1 MKKNLLPI
9 LLFITS
15 ISYSQ
20 ISISGT
26 VTDELKRP
34 NNLVA
39 KLHLKKIKKVEVE
52 KENLLLKKEQIK
64 TLTSDTTSITKKIIY
79 ILSGSIR
86 DKFTKEIIDN
96 SVISF
101 SSIKQKHTTTLDG
114 LFKIEIPAGEYFM
127 QVKTRGH
134 NIESTAIS
142 VSMDLDFT
150 ILLTKDSLK
159 SFTTE
164 AVVISG
170 TRATAHTPTTFTKIT
185 SEELNENNLGKDLPY
200 LLELTPSVVASS
212 DGGNGTG
219 YTSMRIRGSDMT
231 RINFTLNGF
240 PVNDAESQGVFL
252 VNTPDLASDAKDIQI
267 QRGIGTSTNG
277 AGAFGA
283 SVNINTNEK
292 KTKPHAEFSNSFGSY
307 MTMKNTIKA
316 GTGLLF
322 DHFTFDGRFSHLM
335 TDGFIDRSEAKMF
348 AYALNAAYYNKK
360 SVIRFNLFAGKERTY
375 QAWNGVDKDQSKNDR
390 TFNSAGTDYGQKA
403 VPYENETDNY
413 DQKNYQLAFS
423 HQFSNRIS
431 ANLGLH
437 YTKGRGYFEQYKVD
451 QDLLDYGVIN
461 STNNTDL
468 IRRRWLDND
477 FFGSIFSVAYKAK
490 NIQATLG
497 GGWNQYNGDHFGEI
511 IWAKDAR
518 DVAINEYYYDNNG
531 LKTDFNTFLKAEY
544 TLKRFVLFGDVQYRK
559 VSYSVHGKDND
570 QRVLQ
575 EDVDY
580 HFVNPKI
587 GLTYILGEKRNGQ
600 LYASF
605 AMANREPTRNDFIDN
620 DAAPKAENM
629 MDFELG
635 YRTKSKKLNF
645 GIDAFYMKYKNQLVL
660 TGALNDVGSAVRTN
674 VANSFRTGVEA
685 ELAYEPINFF
695 GLNTTATWSLNEIDA
710 FTLID
715 YTGTTITH
723 DKTKISYSPAVT
735 GNLTLYTK
743 PFKGFKFAIINKFV
757 SEQFLDNTTTKENT
771 LAAYYLMDVR
781 ASYSIK
787 PKFMSEIEFIIK
799 ANNITNTKYSTNG
812 YVYYD
817 SPYYYPQAGTN
828 FEGAINLKF

>member
-39 KLHLKKIKKVEVE
+39 KLHLKKEKVD
-52 KENLLLKKEQIK
+52 KETLLLKKGQIK

-252 VNTPDLASDAKDIQI
+252 VNTPDLASDASDIQI

-283 SVNINTNEK
+283 SVNINTNK
-292 KTKPHAEFSNSFGSY
+292 KRTKPYAEFYNSFGSFN
-307 MTMKNTIKA
+307 TMKNTIKA
-316 GTGLLF
+316 GTGELF
-322 DHFTFDGRFSHLM
+322 NHFTFDGRFSHIM
-335 TDGFIDRSEAKMF
+335 ADGFIVPVPIPTVQWYRS
-348 AYALNAAYYNKK
+348 L
-360 SVIRFNLFAGKERTY
+360 
-375 QAWNGVDKDQSKNDR
+375 
-390 TFNSAGTDYGQKA
+390 
-403 VPYENETDNY
+403 
-413 DQKNYQLAFS
+413 
-423 HQFSNRIS
+423 
-431 ANLGLH
+431 
-437 YTKGRGYFEQYKVD
+437 
-451 QDLLDYGVIN
+451 
-461 STNNTDL
+461 
-468 IRRRWLDND
+468 
-477 FFGSIFSVAYKAK
+477 
-490 NIQATLG
+490 
-497 GGWNQYNGDHFGEI
+497 
-511 IWAKDAR
+511 
-518 DVAINEYYYDNNG
+518 
-531 LKTDFNTFLKAEY
+531 
-544 TLKRFVLFGDVQYRK
+544 
-559 VSYSVHGKDND
+559 
-570 QRVLQ
+570 
-575 EDVDY
+575 
-580 HFVNPKI
+580 
-587 GLTYILGEKRNGQ
+587 
-600 LYASF
+600 
-605 AMANREPTRNDFIDN
+605 
-620 DAAPKAENM
+620 
-629 MDFELG
+629 
-635 YRTKSKKLNF
+635 
-645 GIDAFYMKYKNQLVL
+645 
-660 TGALNDVGSAVRTN
+660 
-674 VANSFRTGVEA
+674 
-685 ELAYEPINFF
+685 
-695 GLNTTATWSLNEIDA
+695 
-710 FTLID
+710 
-715 YTGTTITH
+715 
-723 DKTKISYSPAVT
+723 
-735 GNLTLYTK
+735 
-743 PFKGFKFAIINKFV
+743 
-757 SEQFLDNTTTKENT
+757 
-771 LAAYYLMDVR
+771 
-781 ASYSIK
+781 
-787 PKFMSEIEFIIK
+787 
-799 ANNITNTKYSTNG
+799 
-812 YVYYD
+812 
-817 SPYYYPQAGTN
+817 
-828 FEGAINLKF
+828 